1 MTLRER
7 AVDLV
12 ELMDDPSCD
21 TRRLDATYRR
31 FGLVNRAVS
40 GWGAVYR
47 RALRPALRRMGRPAH
62 VLDIGSGGGDV
73 IARLSR
79 LADKD
84 GLDVRWT
91 GSEPEPRAL
100 RASERH
106 ANDRIRFVPGDSR
119 ALRDAGERF
128 DIVLSNHVL
137 HHLDPAGLQGFAED
151 SLALSRELV
160 LHADIERG
168 RRAYAL
174 WSVGSLPLAPG
185 TFLRIDGLRSIR
197 RSYRSEE
204 LAAALGTPWRV
215 VRPAPFRL
223 LAMAHGR
230 G

>member
-12 ELMDDPSCD
+12 ELMDDPACD
-21 TRRLDATYRR
+21 ARRLDATYRR

-40 GWGAVYR
+40 GWDAVYR
-47 RALRPALRRMGRPAH
+47 RALRPALRRLARPAR
-62 VLDIGSGGGDV
+62 VLDLGSGGGDV

-79 LADKD
+79 LAHRD
-84 GLDVRWT
+84 GLDVHWT

-106 ANDRIRFVPGDSR
+106 ASDRIRFMPGDSS
-119 ALRDAGERF
+119 ALREAGERF
-128 DIVLSNHVL
+128 DVVISNHVL
-137 HHLDPAGLQGFAED
+137 HHLDSDGLARFAED

-168 RRAYAL
+168 RLAYGL
-174 WSVGSLPLAPG
+174 WSVGVLPLAPG
-185 TFLRIDGLRSIR
+185 TFLRTDGLRSIR
-197 RSYRSEE
+197 RSYRTDE
-204 LAAALGTPWRV
+204 LATALGEPWRV

-223 LAMAHGR
+223 LAMARGR